1 MKKILFGILVVLVS
15 VPSWALELKGD
26 CDSGDKNAL
35 SAQWDNGVCRI
46 KSCNIGFR
54 VDKQNNVCITR
65 NGDDC
70 TSTELK
76 KYPGA
81 VSGSYLYE
89 NGMET
94 CVDLKCD
101 DAYKTNADAT
111 KCIKKQTECTSEQKA
126 QHPFATE
133 WGIEPGTE
141 NCVALECMCGYKLDE
156 IAGKCIEKSESE
168 RMCNKQVKPYLPANA
183 TKATMQCVGGKEV
196 CIIPDDGCATDYDL
210 DKPNN
215 RCIKKVGKECTIPG
229 DNNHVKRAV
238 YQKVNGILKCVIKEC
253 EPDWDPNGDGTECK
267 QVSGECVVTG
277 DEYVSSDKRGTLK
290 KGKCIPNACI
300 PGYKVVDGVCTVSQC
315 KCGERKEGNKCVKLE
330 GDSLKCTPLTASPK
344 APANAEY
351 GKIICP
357 NGENGKEV
365 CQIDEKSCK
374 AGFKA
379 DVSNNRCISEQ
390 GLPCNDAAKKLN
402 QNATLGEFDVLADGS
417 KQCKITKCIENW
429 APNGDGTK
437 CIRVSGPCPDDDLKA
452 IEYATAGE
460 WRDSKCFA
468 TECEKGYKPN
478 KSGKCIA
485 NPCGCKQKLVNNKCV
500 DKTENELACTYTS
513 VPKLHSNAATGVIA
527 CNAQGKEYCKVLT
540 CKDNYEKNNE
550 ETKCI
555 STKNDKCEFTGD
567 TKDFVKTARYRERN
581 KDMVCVITACIDGY
595 MVDEKSNTCIVS
607 EGPCSEAQI
616 KAIDKATAGQLK
628 KGKCYPTQC
637 EPGYEPN
644 GDKCVQIGGECTPDE
659 DINATVGVRKFN
671 SDTNTE
677 WCKITGCV
685 GGYDPNEDGTACV
698 VNAEEQ
704 KKIEEAQKKY
714 DAAKENEQSLANR
727 TLGAAT
733 MGAMGIGGMMVAQ
746 SLAEQNADAD
756 AERDMAAYLATFKCD
771 YGAGMNIKGGATNVE
786 LPGANELIPLYAEY
800 VALANDLKARKSQLG
815 LKSGIESEKILD
827 SATTGLYDDV
837 STGISSGT
845 YASLARAMMSPNG
858 ADAKKWAEQKE
869 KTAENL
875 KTGAITAGAGAAIGL
890 IGNIISTKVYN
901 NKLDD
906 LMKNLE
912 KDIENIPAPA
922 GACPAGATGTYPN
935 CACNESDKFYNPKT
949 NKCEACSGGM
959 VITGT
964 GAEKKCECPSDKPMW
979 DYEKDVCF
987 ARPQS
992 CTPECTVTEGSH
1004 LWFDQNCKCGCKDG
1018 FTYTTSKSCECNG
1031 DGMQEK
1037 DGQCIKVQIIN
1048 TAITEIVD
1056 NSTYTLS
1063 STITMD
1069 NANLFKLNSSEL
1081 QEEAKDKLNGFVSRL
1096 KEDGLKDCVMDIK
1109 GYADPVGR
1117 PDYNKKLSL
1126 ERANA
1131 VAEHLKNLSVYD
1143 EVFKNTTVTG
1153 MGENSCWCMKDKIP
1167 AGKEKDADYSFCNGK
1182 EDYTPVDDDNKFAP
1196 CRRVEINVSCKQV
1209 TVKGANGEVVG
1220 QQ

>member
-1 MKKILFGILVVLVS
+1 MKKILFGILVVLLS
-15 VPSWALELKGD
+15 VPSWALELRGD

-101 DAYKTNADAT
+101 DAYKTNSDAT

-168 RMCNKQVKPYLPANA
+168 KMCNKHVKPYLPANA
-183 TKATMQCVGGKEV
+183 TKATMQCFGGKEV
-196 CIIPDDGCATDYDL
+196 CIIPDGGCATDYDL

-267 QVSGECVVTG
+267 QVSGECVVTD

-315 KCGERKEGNKCVKLE
+315 KCGEREEGNKCVKLE

-351 GKIICP
+351 GKITCP

-390 GLPCNDAAKKLN
+390 GLPCNDVAKTIDS
-402 QNATLGEFDVLADGS
+402 NATLGEFDVLADGS

-429 APNGDGTK
+429 APNGDETK

-607 EGPCSEAQI
+607 EGPCSDAQI
-616 KAIDKATAGQLK
+616 KAIDKATSGQLK

-714 DAAKENEQSLANR
+714 DAAKENEQSLGNR

-733 MGAMGIGGMMVAQ
+733 MGAMGVGGMMVAQ

-837 STGISSGT
+837 STGITSGA

-858 ADAKKWAEQKE
+858 EDAKKWAEQKE
-869 KTAENL
+869 KTAESL

-890 IGNIISTKVYN
+890 IGNIIS
-901 NKLDD
+901 
-906 LMKNLE
+906 
-912 KDIENIPAPA
+912 
-922 GACPAGATGTYPN
+922 
-935 CACNESDKFYNPKT
+935 S
-949 NKCEACSGGM
+949 
-959 VITGT
+959 
-964 GAEKKCECPSDKPMW
+964 
-979 DYEKDVCF
+979 
-987 ARPQS
+987 
-992 CTPECTVTEGSH
+992 
-1004 LWFDQNCKCGCKDG
+1004 
-1018 FTYTTSKSCECNG
+1018 
-1031 DGMQEK
+1031 
-1037 DGQCIKVQIIN
+1037 
-1048 TAITEIVD
+1048 
-1056 NSTYTLS
+1056 
-1063 STITMD
+1063 
-1069 NANLFKLNSSEL
+1069 
-1081 QEEAKDKLNGFVSRL
+1081 
-1096 KEDGLKDCVMDIK
+1096 
-1109 GYADPVGR
+1109 
-1117 PDYNKKLSL
+1117 
-1126 ERANA
+1126 
-1131 VAEHLKNLSVYD
+1131 
-1143 EVFKNTTVTG
+1143 EVFKNKMKNLKSVSILQETVDAIPEKQVAQRQSCPSNSNGTFPNCDCGLYAIYNGSANQCDKCPENQTAKENKCGCWIAPHTEKDGDKCVEPKKECVYECEEPTTENNLVRNAADCTCGCIKGFDYKDKKCQPQTPSQDSITVTVVNEVIAETVSEQG
-1153 MGENSCWCMKDKIP
+1153 NNQKVKEEVVSKETELNEAVLGEAIFDFGKSTLTSVAKKALDDFAKNLKETDKVTKCDIVVSGFTDRAGNSEYNMTLSQERANSVKNHLASALSTHGVKNNMTAKGYGETQCFCV
-1167 AGKEKDADYSFCNGK
+1167 AGSLSGWKACNGK
-1182 EDYTPVDDDNKFAP
+1182 KAGDVARGYAYQP
-1196 CRRVEINVSCKQV
+1196 CRVVKIKAQCETEQQVE
-1209 TVKGANGEVVG
+1209 TT